1 MSWRILLAAAVGALL
16 LATPLAARQTAI
28 PGGNLVVNPGAEA
41 SPGVLT
47 DTVVKIAGWATT
59 GSLTAWSYGAL
70 GDRPDGAYAAS
81 ISGGETFFSG
91 GPGGV
96 AGVPTASQQIDVSGA
111 ALEIDS
117 DGVAATLAALI
128 GGYTVSEDLA
138 RVDAVFYDA
147 TGTRLG
153 SVGIGPVTRDDRK
166 RVTSLLPRRSTA
178 NVPKLTRRIDVVI
191 SVKVDNNGKNHA
203 YVDNV
208 SLTLAK
214 ATTSPPATGKPTL
227 TAVCSGAT
235 LVATVRPAKGS
246 PLKSVAFLVNGKP
259 IVVDKKAP
267 FTTRVATGNLPAKLK
282 VTARVL
288 MAGKTVTLTKTLPRC
303 KGAA

>member
-1 MSWRILLAAAVGALL
+1 M
-16 LATPLAARQTAI
+16 
-28 PGGNLVVNPGAEA
+28 VNPGAEA

-191 SVKVDNNGKNHA
+191 SV
-203 YVDNV
+203 
-208 SLTLAK
+208 
-214 ATTSPPATGKPTL
+214 
-227 TAVCSGAT
+227 
-235 LVATVRPAKGS
+235 
-246 PLKSVAFLVNGKP
+246 NGKP